1 MRQAL
6 EHVAEAEVKARGL
19 VVDLG
24 VQRFGSVEAECAERE
39 NEAEPGAD
47 AVPQVTQPK
56 LAAIEDAL
64 LRFGKRDGGPERILS
79 ETPDRVGR

>member
-56 LAAIEDAL
+56 LAGGGEDVA
-64 LRFGKRDGGPERILS
+64 RVPRDAPVEQLV
-79 ETPDRVGR
+79 DRKA